1 MAIQGS
7 PLRVRTTTAA
17 LVVGVLCF
25 FTDLL
30 DAGADAKLEA
40 VDQRAKL
47 REASHILDIEIDG
60 DLARFTSRQTL
71 VNTSDQT
78 SEAIYTF
85 ELPGDA
91 AVTGLAVRLADG
103 RTTRT
108 AVVDARAALH
118 FPSEPGQSLSRP
130 ASADIGLV
138 RLVER
143 NGVLPTQS
151 LATYE
156 TRLYPL
162 QPRKAITVRTTWV
175 MPVNRID
182 GRMVVRIP
190 GRGGATNLVAE
201 KVRVSVNPPPDARAI
216 RAIYGGG
223 AKLTRAGTG
232 NRRNYAFVAP
242 ARGDLVVEAV
252 PTYRQHTGP
261 DRTRVQASYLAIPIT
276 KSFGVLAV
284 NATALP
290 VRGEGSLDF
299 ERAILVFDVSRS
311 MEESGIEAAGKLA
324 RALLGSMPPGTK
336 VQAVLYDRKARQV
349 LESFQHND
357 HRTQRAILEALA
369 PTARNNGSDLGQALL
384 ETQRLIDADELGA
397 TPAEGVARGARATNL
412 IAVFS
417 DGMTPLALTPDR
429 AADALGEE
437 VLRNSEI
444 LTVAL
449 VPEGAPVPD
458 TEEGALAGLTR
469 SARGRSIAVRH
480 AEAETRGDNLAAEL
494 RRPAPIHGLE
504 LDAGQT
510 NLQQNELANQL
521 EPGHSA
527 SLLTW
532 YYGAAPKKLLLT
544 GTARGTRIEIPARR
558 GPASQADA
566 FLALAVARA
575 APADFV
581 EPTMDPDDPEMGGFE
596 YDESSLADAH
606 RRFLQAAT
614 RASAVSG
621 HSSLVA
627 LDGKDAL
634 AKDRLALMRRWGPS
648 MFFRY
653 PPPPE
658 RASFHEFR
666 PFEENRDVPGG
677 AGSADDARYRRTG
690 NLDRTIVKRLIETYV
705 VPQAKACYDRQLR
718 NNNRLRGALVLEVE
732 IARGEVQHAEIS
744 SSSFVGASIETCVVD
759 AAFAMRIPR
768 VALGTDPET
777 VGVARY
783 PLRFRMKKTKG
794 AVEMGEGVEEKR
806 IDVDLD
812 KPLGGLPE

>member
-1 MAIQGS
+1 M
-7 PLRVRTTTAA
+7 RVRSTTAA
-17 LVVGVLCF
+17 VVVGVLCF

-40 VDQRAKL
+40 VDRRAKL
-47 REASHILDIEIDG
+47 REASCALDIDIDG
-60 DLARFTSRQTL
+60 DLARITSQQML
-71 VNTSDQT
+71 VNTSDET
-78 SEAIYTF
+78 SEAVYTF

-108 AVVDARAALH
+108 TVVDAQAALH
-118 FPSEPGQSLSRP
+118 FPSEPGRALSRP
-130 ASADIGLV
+130 ASADIGLI
-138 RLVER
+138 RMVER
-143 NGVLPTQS
+143 SGVLPVQA

-156 TRLYPL
+156 MRIYPL

-190 GRGGATNLVAE
+190 GRGDATNLVAG
-201 KVRVSVNPPPDARAI
+201 KVRVSVEPPPEVRAI
-216 RAIYGGG
+216 RAVYGGG
-223 AKLTRAGTG
+223 AKLRKSGTG
-232 NRRNYAFVAP
+232 KRRGYSFVAP

-252 PTYRQHTGP
+252 PTYRQHASP
-261 DRTRVQASYLAIPIT
+261 DQALVQVSYTAIPIT
-276 KSFGVLAV
+276 KSFGALAV

-299 ERAILVFDVSRS
+299 ERAILLFDVSRS

-324 RALLGSMPPGTK
+324 NALLGSMPPGTK
-336 VQAVLYDRKARQV
+336 VQGVLYDRKARQV
-349 LESFQHND
+349 LGGFQHND

-369 PTARNNGSDLGQALL
+369 PAPRENGSDLGQALV
-384 ETQRLIDADELGA
+384 EAQRLIDADELGTA
-397 TPAEGVARGARATNL
+397 PAEGVARGARATNL
-412 IAVFS
+412 VAVFS
-417 DGMTPLALTPDR
+417 DGMTPLALTADR

-449 VPEGAPVPD
+449 VPDGAPLPD

-469 SARGRSIAVRH
+469 NARGRSIAVRH
-480 AEAETRGDNLAAEL
+480 AEAESRGDNLAAEL
-494 RRPAPIHGLE
+494 RRPAPLHGLE

-510 NLQQNELANQL
+510 HLQQNELADHL

-527 SLLTW
+527 FALTW
-532 YYGAAPKKLLLT
+532 YYGPAPKKLLLT
-544 GTARGTRIEIPARR
+544 GTTRGTRIEIPARR
-558 GPASQADA
+558 APPSQSNA

-581 EPTMDPDDPEMGGFE
+581 EPTLDPDDPELGGFD
-596 YDESSLADAH
+596 YDETSMADAH
-606 RRFLQAAT
+606 RQFLETAS
-614 RASAVSG
+614 RASAVSA

-634 AKDRLALMRRWGPS
+634 AKDRLAMLRRWGPG
-648 MFFRY
+648 MFFRF

-658 RASFHEFR
+658 RESFHEFR
-666 PFEENRDVPGG
+666 PFEESRDAPGG
-677 AGSADDARYRRTG
+677 PGSSDDARYRRTG
-690 NLDRTIVKRLIETYV
+690 TLDKAIVKRLIETYV
-705 VPQAKACYDRQLR
+705 VPQAKACYDRELR
-718 NNNRLRGALVLEVE
+718 KNNRLRGALVLEIE

-744 SSSFVGASIETCVVD
+744 SSSFVGAAIETCVVD
-759 AAFAMRIPR
+759 AAFAMRVPR
-768 VALGTDPET
+768 VALGADPET

-812 KPLGGLPE
+812 KPLGGIPE